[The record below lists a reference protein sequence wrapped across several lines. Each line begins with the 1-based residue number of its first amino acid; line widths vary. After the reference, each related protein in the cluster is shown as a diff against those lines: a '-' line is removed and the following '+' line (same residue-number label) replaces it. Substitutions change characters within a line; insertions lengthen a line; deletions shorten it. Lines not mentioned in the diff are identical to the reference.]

1 MPLSAAGGDYLEAL
15 LSLTETKQPVYA
27 VELARRLGVSRASV
41 SRAVAGLCKNGYV
54 VRTGKVLCLSGPG
67 REAALLVREKQRYF
81 EELLCEAGL
90 PEDCARTEAY
100 RVRHAVSP
108 AAYAQLRAAKDR
120 KKSAQSR
127 NFEKTVDKA

>member
-1 MPLSAAGGDYLEAL
+1 MTLSAAGGDYLEAL

-27 VELARRLGVSRASV
+27 VDLARRL
-41 SRAVAGLCKNGYV
+41 
-54 VRTGKVLCLSGPG
+54 
-67 REAALLVREKQRYF
+67 RYF

-90 PEDCARTEAY
+90 PADCARTEAY

-120 KKSAQSR
+120 KKSAQSK

>member
-1 MPLSAAGGDYLEAL
+1 MPLSAAGGDYLEVL

-27 VELARRLGVSRASV
+27 VDLARRLGV

-67 REAALLVREKQRYF
+67 RAAALLVREKQRYF

-90 PEDCARTEAY
+90 PADCARTEAY

-120 KKSAQSR
+120 KKSAQSK